1 MGKAARTASLANPSR
16 VDPGRTV
23 SFALRPFLLP
33 PIGKT
38 LPRPRAVQLSSYCN
52 MHYDA
57 LFFWVREV
65 PYGRQR

>member
-1 MGKAARTASLANPSR
+1 MGEAARTASFANPSR

-23 SFALRPFLLP
+23 SFALRPLLQP
-33 PIGKT
+33 PIGKDAAK
-38 LPRPRAVQLSSYCN
+38 PRAVQLLSYCN

-57 LFFWVREV
+57 LFVWVREV